1 MNRTPEVWAPDRP
14 PWLAFDADEPDSA
27 SGLVAALAVS
37 DGPLLAF
44 VATPRVESED
54 WAAHAVVTLATR
66 VAGRGR
72 KVLLAD
78 LSLDRPRLHE
88 ILSMDNAEGVTD
100 ACLYGAS
107 LRRIATEAP
116 GHGFLFAPVGSYT
129 PDPESVARHARWDS
143 LARSLTD
150 AGVVAFLYVPLEVP
164 GFHAIVGRAARV
176 VLLMQQEEAIAP
188 EVLAGLGDKLTAAL
202 GPTAAPEIAAAAKT
216 MVPPPTGEI
225 KPAVV
230 SRAPIPERQL
240 LATGRKG
247 HKWNIIL
254 AEDNVDYAT
263 LVQLALDRVSP
274 RPVQLEWASDGDA
287 ALAAVEKQPP
297 HLLILDLHMPRRSG
311 HEVLERL
318 KKSDE
323 LRRIPVA
330 VLSATTEDEDIARA
344 YGLGSNHFIQKP
356 RTVGEL
362 ERRLK
367 SLLDELPEL
376 GGIHRGAG
384 EIEATGMAVRATRSG
399 HFAKIAAA
407 FLLVLA
413 AAGALYFY
421 LAR

>member
-1 MNRTPEVWAPDRP
+1 MNRTPEAWARDRP
-14 PWLAFDADEPDSA
+14 PWLAFDAGQPDSA
-27 SGLVAALAVS
+27 SGLVAALAVG

-54 WAAHAVVTLATR
+54 WAAHAVVALATR
-66 VAGRGR
+66 VALRGR

-78 LSLDRPRLHE
+78 LGLDRPRLHE
-88 ILSMDNAEGVTD
+88 ILSLDNAEGVTD

-116 GHGFLFAPVGSYT
+116 GRGFLFAPVGSYT
-129 PDPESVARHARWDS
+129 PDPESVACHERWDS

-164 GFHAIVGRAARV
+164 GFQAIVGRASQV
-176 VLLMQQEEAIAP
+176 VLLMRQEEDIAP
-188 EVLAGLGDKLTAAL
+188 DVLAGLGDKLAAAL
-202 GPTAAPEIAAAAKT
+202 GPSAAPEVAAAAKSIVAPAT
-216 MVPPPTGEI
+216 SEL
-225 KPAVV
+225 KAAVV
-230 SRAPIPERQL
+230 SRAPMPERQL
-240 LATGRKG
+240 LASGRKG

-263 LVQLALDRVSP
+263 LVQLAIDRASP
-274 RPVQLEWASDGDA
+274 RPVQLEWVSDGDA
-287 ALAAVEKQPP
+287 ALAAVDKQPP
-297 HLLILDLHMPRRSG
+297 DLLILDLHMPRRSG
-311 HEVLERL
+311 HEVLEKL
-318 KKSDE
+318 KKNDE
-323 LRRIPVA
+323 LRGIPVA

-356 RTVGEL
+356 RTVAEL

-376 GGIHRGAG
+376 AAIHRGAG
-384 EIEATGMAVRATRSG
+384 EIEATGMAVRRSRSG
-399 HFAKIAAA
+399 YFAKIVGA

-413 AAGALYFY
+413 AAAALYFY
-421 LAR
+421 LGR